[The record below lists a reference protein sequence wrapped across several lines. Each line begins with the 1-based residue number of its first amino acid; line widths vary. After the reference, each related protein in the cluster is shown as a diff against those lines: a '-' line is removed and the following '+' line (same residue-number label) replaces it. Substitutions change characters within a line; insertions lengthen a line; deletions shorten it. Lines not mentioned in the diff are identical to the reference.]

1 MKLEL
6 SMTSITEAVPQQP
19 NGHHMVNGHDE
30 NAYVDVT
37 EQGRSEEKPL
47 NLWQRFKKKMFRMEM
62 LLAWTLLG
70 VVCGIALGA
79 GLYGSHL
86 SKTAISLIGYPGEI
100 MLRSFKLLI
109 LPLMVFAL
117 MSGVFALRSTKT
129 GSGKVTRWAL
139 TYYLLSMIIAVVI
152 GIVCVYAI
160 NPGRSRPFSG
170 SGASGACSAKNSGEV
185 QAANSTTKAKTTV
198 DSILDLGRDLIPEN
212 VVQAAAA
219 PNYLGVMVFVV
230 TFAAFLIKVGER
242 AEPIIQMIEVCNEVV
257 IKIIHLVILITPVGI
272 ASWIATAILKACSI
286 KHLVSSLGLFIVT
299 VLSGIGIHF
308 FIALPLTLLV
318 LARRN
323 PLRAF
328 KSWLP
333 AFAMALGTS
342 SSAATMP
349 VSMECGIKHGCNSGI
364 VNFVLPLGTNI
375 NRDGTAL
382 YEGVAVIFICQAH
395 GRDLSVGQVLVIVIV
410 ATLAAIGTASIPH
423 AGLITLITALQA
435 TGNSEFLS
443 DLSLLYAVDWI
454 LGMFRTVCNV
464 WGDACA
470 TLVVDAWLKKY
481 GKGIQMSPHEDGE
494 TLKLEEGLERKDSII
509 TNHAE

>member
-1 MKLEL
+1 
-6 SMTSITEAVPQQP
+6 MTSISEAVSHQP
-19 NGHHMVNGHDE
+19 NGQQLVNGHEKETE
-30 NAYVDVT
+30 NAYVDIT
-37 EQGRSEEKPL
+37 EQGKSEEKPL
-47 NLWQRFKKKMFRMEM
+47 NLWQKFKKKMFRMQM

-70 VVCGIALGA
+70 VACGIALGA
-79 GLYGSHL
+79 GLYGLHL
-86 SKTAISLIGYPGEI
+86 SSTAISIIGYPGEI
-100 MLRSFKLLI
+100 MLRAFKLLI

-139 TYYLLSMIIAVVI
+139 TYYILSMIIAIII
-152 GIVCVYAI
+152 GIICVYTI
-160 NPGRSRPFSG
+160 KPGRSRPFEDSN
-170 SGASGACSAKNSGEV
+170 ASGACRAKNSAEV
-185 QAANSTTKAKTTV
+185 QAANSTTKSKTTV
-198 DSILDLGRDLIPEN
+198 DSILDLGRDLVPEN
-212 VVQAAAA
+212 VVAAAAA
-219 PNYLGVMVFVV
+219 PNYLGVMVFAV
-230 TFAAFLIKVGER
+230 TFAAFLVKVGEK
-242 AEPIIQMIEVCNEVV
+242 AEPIIQMVEVCNTVV
-257 IKIIHLVILITPVGI
+257 IKVIHMVILITPVGI

-286 KHLVSSLGLFIVT
+286 KQLVSSLGLFMVT
-299 VLSGIGIHF
+299 VLTGIGIHF
-308 FIALPLTLLV
+308 FIALPLTLLI

-328 KSWLP
+328 KSWVP

-349 VSMECGIKHGCNSGI
+349 VSMECGIKHGCNPGI

-395 GRDLSVGQVLVIVIV
+395 GRDLSVGQILVIVIV

-435 TGNSEFLS
+435 TGNSEFLG
-443 DLSLLYAVDWI
+443 DLSLLYAIDWI
-454 LGMFRTVCNV
+454 LGMFRTICNV

-481 GKGIQMSPHEDGE
+481 GKGIVMSHPENAE
-494 TLKLEEGLERKDSII
+494 ALKLEEGLDRKDPLHI
-509 TNHAE
+509 NHVE